1 MLLGGTASDTTAASS
16 RPAPQHTAAAAGATS
31 GSTTEDL
38 GLHSAQVL
46 HAYWV
51 KCHDLRAA
59 IRGRNHQGRPG
70 PYRGDDTARVRVIEG
85 WVMPSLLRGKL
96 PREHDGR
103 MLFLGPKATL
113 ATAAQVELAAWAR
126 DVNNR
131 SASSAEELAIPA
143 YPQQTLRYV
152 LTKMAC
158 VPRGLGDV
166 GGVHPLC
173 GGRRGIGRR
182 GIGTS

>member
-1 MLLGGTASDTTAASS
+1 MHVEFNGVKASAREPTRILSKPQTQRSHVRAYLGASMMLARAAS
-16 RPAPQHTAAAAGATS
+16 HTTEGSAATS

-59 IRGRNHQGRPG
+59 IRARNHQGRPG
-70 PYRGDDTARVRVIEG
+70 RYRGEDTARVRFIDG

-96 PREHDGR
+96 PTEHDDR

-113 ATAAQVELAAWAR
+113 ATVA
-126 DVNNR
+126 
-131 SASSAEELAIPA
+131 
-143 YPQQTLRYV
+143 
-152 LTKMAC
+152 
-158 VPRGLGDV
+158 
-166 GGVHPLC
+166 
-173 GGRRGIGRR
+173 
-182 GIGTS
+182 

>member
-1 MLLGGTASDTTAASS
+1 MLLGGAASDTTAASS
-16 RPAPQHTAAAAGATS
+16 RPAPQHPAAAAAGATS

-70 PYRGDDTARVRVIEG
+70 RYRGDDTARVRFIEG

-96 PREHDGR
+96 PREHDDR

-131 SASSAEELAIPA
+131 SASSAEELANPA
-143 YPQQTLRYV
+143 YPQQTLRYL
-152 LTKMAC
+152 LTKTAEKL
-158 VPRGLGDV
+158 PA
-166 GGVHPLC
+166 
-173 GGRRGIGRR
+173 
-182 GIGTS
+182 